1 MIYSRFEARQKQSLH
16 QVPILMPTLILVRH
30 GEKRVYNG
38 RDEVYLPAGKA
49 IVLPA
54 GITPEMENIPAN
66 GFYASDVFSPPHS
79 WLERFRQQYGVLLA
93 ELPMQQDSFFSPD
106 PALELALQ
114 PCCQAVACVDD
125 AWQKARL
132 ELAWHQVLLELIR
145 LRVAAAFFMTS
156 SQPLADRLQELINF
170 SPSQAWQANHIAQ
183 QLGMSTATLRRR
195 LQAEG
200 TSFSTLL
207 QTSRMARAL
216 GLVMTTSSSISDIAW
231 QCGYE
236 SITSFS
242 HAFRRHFGISP
253 TELRATQQA

>member
-1 MIYSRFEARQKQSLH
+1 MIYNRFEAIQKQSLH
-16 QVPILMPTLILVRH
+16 QVPILTPTLILVRQ

-54 GITPEMENIPAN
+54 GVTPEMENIPAN
-66 GFYASDVFSPPHS
+66 GFYASDVFSPPRS
-79 WLERFRQQYGVLLA
+79 WLERFHQQYGALLA
-93 ELPMQQDSFFSPD
+93 GLPIQQERFFSPD
-106 PALELALQ
+106 PALETALQ
-114 PCCQAVACVDD
+114 PCCQSVDSVEG

-145 LRVAAAFFMTS
+145 LQVAAAFFMTS

-170 SPSQAWQANHIAQ
+170 SPSQDWQSNQVAQ

-207 QTSRMARAL
+207 QASRMARAL
-216 GLVMTTSSSISDIAW
+216 GLVMTTSTSISDIAW

-242 HAFRRHFGISP
+242 HAFRRNFGISP
-253 TELRATQQA
+253 TALRATQQA

>member
-1 MIYSRFEARQKQSLH
+1 MIHSRFEARQKQSLH
-16 QVPILMPTLILVRH
+16 QVPILTPTLILVRH

-38 RDEVYLPAGKA
+38 RDEVRLPAGRA
-49 IVLPA
+49 IILPA
-54 GITPEMENIPAN
+54 GVAPEMENIPVH
-66 GFYASDVFSPPHS
+66 GFYASDIFAPPRS
-79 WLERFRQQYGVLLA
+79 WLERFRQQYGALLA
-93 ELPMQQDSFFSPD
+93 ELPIQQDSFFSPD
-106 PALELALQ
+106 SALELALQ
-114 PCCQAVACVDD
+114 PCCPAATCIDD

-207 QTSRMARAL
+207 QASRMARAL
-216 GLVMTTSSSISDIAW
+216 GLVMTTSSSISEIAW

-253 TELRATQQA
+253 TALRATQQV

>member
-1 MIYSRFEARQKQSLH
+1 MIHSRFEARQKQSLH
-16 QVPILMPTLILVRH
+16 QVPILTPTLILVRH

-66 GFYASDVFSPPHS
+66 GFYASDVFSPPRS
-79 WLERFRQQYGVLLA
+79 WLERFRQQYGALLA
-93 ELPMQQDSFFSPD
+93 GLPMQQDSFFSPD
-106 PALELALQ
+106 SVLELALQ
-114 PCCQAVACVDD
+114 PCCQVATCVND

-170 SPSQAWQANHIAQ
+170 SPSQAWQASQVAQ

-207 QTSRMARAL
+207 QASRMARAL

-242 HAFRRHFGISP
+242 HAFRRNFGISP
-253 TELRATQQA
+253 TALRATQQA